1 MLEKPL
7 VAKSV
12 QAIFATIALALSMQM
27 AVSTQAYAQ
36 AAIFEVVHPDVEQG
50 EIEIEV
56 LNGVGLGSVEDGDER
71 SVHEFAVGYGLT
83 DIWKFTAAVELANP
97 ESENAEVEAFE
108 FENLILLPFF
118 GGGHHHDGK
127 TSDDHH
133 GEFSL
138 GFYTALEVPREG
150 GINAGGIAFGPVFET
165 EVGSLKWV
173 GNLLIEVPF
182 EEGDAGLSYA
192 SQLVL
197 PLNESV
203 GIGVENFGE
212 FEGAFG
218 DAGEQEHYAG
228 PAVYFEAEL
237 PNGHVIEPRAAV
249 LFGLND
255 NSSDAVFSFNLEYK
269 IGKD

>member
-1 MLEKPL
+1 MSDKRSTAGLLQTAIAAIAMVPGMHM
-7 VAKSV
+7 VA
-12 QAIFATIALALSMQM
+12 ATH
-27 AVSTQAYAQ
+27 AYAQ

-50 EIEIEV
+50 ETEIEV

-71 SVHEFAVGYGLT
+71 SVHEFAIGYGLT
-83 DIWKFTAAVELANP
+83 DIWKFTAAVEVANP
-97 ESENAEVEAFE
+97 ESGNAEVEAFE
-108 FENLILLPFF
+108 FENLILLPFI
-118 GGGHHHDGK
+118 GGGHHHGGK
-127 TSDDHH
+127 TTDDNHT
-133 GEFSL
+133 EFAL

-150 GINAGGIAFGPVFET
+150 GIDAGGIAFGPVFET

-182 EEGDAGLSYA
+182 EEGDPGLSYA
-192 SQLVL
+192 SQIVF

-228 PAVYFEAEL
+228 PALYFETEL

-255 NSSDAVFSFNLEYK
+255 NSSDAIFSLNLEYK
-269 IGKD
+269 IGKN

>member
-1 MLEKPL
+1 MLEKL
-7 VAKSV
+7 SVAKSM
-12 QAIFATIALALSMQM
+12 QAAFATIALALSMLLT
-27 AVSTQAYAQ
+27 VSTQVHAQ

-71 SVHEFAVGYGLT
+71 SVHEFAIGYGLT
-83 DIWKFTAAVELANP
+83 DIWKFTAAVEVANP

-108 FENLILLPFF
+108 FENLILLPLF

-127 TSDDHH
+127 TPDDDHS
-133 GEFSL
+133 GFSL

-150 GINAGGIAFGPVFET
+150 GIDAGAIAFGPVFET
-165 EVGSLKWV
+165 EVGALKWV
-173 GNLLIEVPF
+173 GNLLVEVPF
-182 EEGDAGLSYA
+182 EEGDPGLSYA
-192 SQLVL
+192 SQVVF

-212 FEGAFG
+212 IEGAFG
-218 DAGEQEHYAG
+218 DAGDQEHYAG
-228 PAVYFEAEL
+228 PAVYFETEL

-269 IGKD
+269 IGKH

>member
-1 MLEKPL
+1 MFEKL
-7 VAKSV
+7 SAAKVLQS
-12 QAIFATIALALSMQM
+12 AFATIALALGMHM
-27 AVSTQAYAQ
+27 AVSAEAYAQ

-56 LNGVGLGSVEDGDER
+56 LNGVGLGRVDDGDER
-71 SVHEFAVGYGLT
+71 SVHEFAIGYGLT

-108 FENLILLPFF
+108 FENLVLLPFF
-118 GGGHHHDGK
+118 GGGHDHSGK
-127 TSDDHH
+127 TSDDNHS
-133 GEFSL
+133 EFTL

-150 GINAGGIAFGPVFET
+150 GINAGGIAFGPVFEA

-182 EEGDAGLSYA
+182 EEGDPGLAYA
-192 SQLVL
+192 SQIVL

-228 PAVYFEAEL
+228 PALYFEAEL

-255 NSSDAVFSFNLEYK
+255 TSSDAVFSFNLEYK
-269 IGKD
+269 IGKN

>member
-1 MLEKPL
+1 MLDKRSAL
-7 VAKSV
+7 RFLTTASAATAMVLGMHVSVA
-12 QAIFATIALALSMQM
+12 
-27 AVSTQAYAQ
+27 TQANAQ

-50 EIEIEV
+50 ETEIEV

-71 SVHEFAVGYGLT
+71 SVHEFAIGYGLT

-97 ESENAEVEAFE
+97 ESESAEVEAFE
-108 FENLILLPFF
+108 FENLVLLPFF
-118 GGGHHHDGK
+118 GGGHDHGGK
-127 TSDDHH
+127 ESGDNHSGFT
-133 GEFSL
+133 L
-138 GFYTALEVPREG
+138 GFYTALEVPRKG
-150 GINAGGIAFGPVFET
+150 GIDAGAIAFGPVFEA
-165 EVGSLKWV
+165 EIGALSWV

-182 EEGDAGLSYA
+182 EEGDPGLAYA
-192 SQLVL
+192 SQIVM
-197 PLNESV
+197 PLNENV

-218 DAGEQEHYAG
+218 DAGDQEHYAG
-228 PAVYFEAEL
+228 PAVYFETEL

-269 IGKD
+269 IGKH